1 MKTRACFAAFVA
13 AVTLAACG
21 GDSGDEGGEST
32 PAGSQPAAGNGAEL
46 FTQNCANCH
55 TLAAAKANGQVGPNL
70 DDLRPGPDLV
80 KAQTENGGGAMPV
93 VQGQALAGGDPGDR
107 GLRVRERRGELAQG
121 SSRPRRPRVIAIS
134 RGVAMR

>member
-80 KAQTENGGGAMPV
+80 KAQTENGGGAMPAFK
-93 VQGQALAGGDPGDR
+93 GKLSDAEIQAIADYVSENAG
-107 GLRVRERRGELAQG
+107 A
-121 SSRPRRPRVIAIS
+121 S
-134 RGVAMR
+134 